1 MKIKHRHFPYPVLSP
16 YSDDISGKPLEAT
29 IDCEIV
35 ERNLRFTAN
44 FSLENPTLGNLIALN
59 KALFGVHLECKSTM
73 KRIFKTSQSARFHFD
88 IEQKFLNNQVDINF
102 FIVAAEDIDTYR
114 NDDFHEDFEGV
125 TFNVRKGDQ
134 LAFAETVKMNIEK
147 EPVAKTNSIFELA
160 VNPDP
165 HAPLFAAD
173 FEDKILV
180 SVPQNTFDQ
189 INELRGYM
197 GSHVDDLLVTMYYTP
212 ALVEGL
218 YYMRDCIKDDAVH
231 EIEEKLWYLS
241 IERRMEQIKFNIQS
255 LTGDV
260 NIPDLANRILDDANA
275 RALNAIKRIY
285 GIEEEGA
292 EDE

>member
-16 YSDDISGKPLEAT
+16 YSDDIIGMPLETT
-29 IDCEIV
+29 IECEIV
-35 ERNLRFTAN
+35 ENNLQFTAN
-44 FSLENPTLGNLIALN
+44 FLLVNKTLRDLIAS
-59 KALFGVHLECKSTM
+59 KRAVYGVHLECKSTM
-73 KRIFKTSQSARFHFD
+73 KRFFKKSETAQFIFN
-88 IEQKFLNNQVDINF
+88 IEPKLLNNQVDINF
-102 FIVAAEDIDTYR
+102 FIVAEEDISAYY
-114 NDDFHEDFEGV
+114 NEDFHEDFDDV
-125 TFNVRKGDQ
+125 TFNVLKGDQ

-180 SVPQNTFDQ
+180 SVPQNTFNQ
-189 INELRGYM
+189 INELRGYI
-197 GSHVDDLLVTMYYTP
+197 GSQVDSLLVTMYYTP

-218 YYMRDCIKDDAVH
+218 YYIRDCIKDDTVH
-231 EIEEKLWYLS
+231 LIEEKLWYRS
-241 IERRMEQIKFNIQS
+241 IERRMEQLKFSAHS
-255 LTGDV
+255 LADDI

-275 RALNAIKRIY
+275 RALYAIKKIY
-285 GIEEEGA
+285 GIEDEGA